1 MKVNELLDHWNEAPS
16 QQLTARK
23 YTARLPVW
31 DAARIGA
38 LAELFPSRTKTQIMT
53 DLVSAALNELE
64 SKIPY
69 VRGDK
74 VISEDDHG
82 DPIYEDVGLTTKF
95 LEIARSYAKQLQEE
109 AEAARDAKRSGTI
122 QK

>member
-1 MKVNELLDHWNEAPS
+1 MKVNELLDHWTEAPS

-31 DAARIGA
+31 DAARVSA
-38 LAELFPSRTKTQIMT
+38 LSELFPARTKTQIMT
-53 DLVSAALNELE
+53 DLVSAALDDLE

-69 VRGDK
+69 IRGDN

-82 DPIYEDVGLTTKF
+82 DPIYEDAGLTPKF
-95 LEIARSYAKQLQEE
+95 LDISRAYAKQLQEE
-109 AEAARDAKRSGTI
+109 AEAARDAKRSGAD
-122 QK
+122 K